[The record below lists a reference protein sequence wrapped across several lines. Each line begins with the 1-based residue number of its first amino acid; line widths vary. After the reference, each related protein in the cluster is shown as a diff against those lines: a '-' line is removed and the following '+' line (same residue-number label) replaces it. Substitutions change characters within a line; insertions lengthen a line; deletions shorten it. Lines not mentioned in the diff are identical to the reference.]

1 MGWMSLP
8 ASISFS
14 VGKKKQILT
23 NYLQVWHIGIWLRS
37 RPFYW
42 RPKGEFGEVMEDV
55 ESKELQFLSTI
66 LVSVLV
72 TDNAKNVFG
81 YAQLITIIGFEASLL
96 KRGWNL
102 CCSKNEHKKKL
113 LFTLLQCKRWLSDQ
127 SVVPPSE
134 PRKGSTPKKQNKKT
148 NQQK

>member
-1 MGWMSLP
+1 
-8 ASISFS
+8 
-14 VGKKKQILT
+14 
-23 NYLQVWHIGIWLRS
+23 
-37 RPFYW
+37 
-42 RPKGEFGEVMEDV
+42 MEDV

-134 PRKGSTPKKQNKKT
+134 PRKGSTQKNKKQISKKKNPT
-148 NQQK
+148 FSDPSRNIATKTTKNIK